1 MGGRGTFAAGKPVDF
16 AYKTVGF
23 IEGVKVLVG
32 INGKHSLP
40 ESSHSSN
47 AYIKLNT
54 DGTFR
59 EMRLYNENHAL
70 RLEIAYHP
78 EKSLTGDSTTPVLHY
93 HTYDENFS
101 KSKTLGFKRCDAT
114 LLTPEMKKEY
124 GKYFIGVKIK

>member
-1 MGGRGTFAAGKPVDF
+1 MGGRGTFAVGKPADF

-59 EMRLYNENHAL
+59 EMRFYNENHAL
-70 RLEIAYHP
+70 RLEIAYHI
-78 EKSLTGDSTTPVLHY
+78 ETKLAKGRKKVLHY
-93 HTYDENFS
+93 HVYGENFS
-101 KSKTLGFKRCDAT
+101 LGKDTPFERSTHFLHKNSRLYKRY
-114 LLTPEMKKEY
+114 KK
-124 GKYFIGVKIK
+124 FFTGVIL